1 LIHERAEIKSFLRRL
16 RTVAILIVALIA
28 GGTIGLA
35 LTEHDNVWDS
45 FQWTLDTIAT
55 IGSHPRPE
63 TVGGQIVKVLITILG
78 VGTLLYVLVS
88 VTEVFVAGHLGEL
101 LEERRT
107 LKAIEATSD
116 HYIICGFGRVG
127 RQVARDL
134 RAAGAR
140 YVVIDDNT
148 ENRDLAAG
156 IGVRFLEGEASD
168 DEVLRAAGIMRARGV
183 IACVDSDADNIFI
196 TLTARQLRPD
206 IAIVARASEEASE
219 AKLHRAG
226 ATRVISPYRSSG
238 TEMARFAL
246 NPKVTGVVDVAPEY
260 RLEEIEVADGSAGVG
275 QQIVDVR
282 GGAIIVGVRSADG
295 TFHPQPPSATVLAA
309 GDVVL
314 AMGTLRT
321 VQRLEALFAPSRA
334 ESRS

>member
-295 TFHPQPPSATVLAA
+295 TFHPQPPSATVLVA

>member
-1 LIHERAEIKSFLRRL
+1 LIGERAEIKSFLRRL